1 MHCPYDAVVIDGAFN
16 PQRRFS
22 SFPFFPVSGRRRRRV
37 VCSFSVEACIA
48 VATVALEVHAK
59 SFIKSHRRMKLK
71 SKKKRL
77 REAPTRKVKRPDDV
91 IT

>member
-37 VCSFSVEACIA
+37 VCSFPVEACIA

-59 SFIKSHRRMKLK
+59 SLIFMESHRRMKLK
-71 SKKKRL
+71 SKRKSL
-77 REAPTRKVKRPDDV
+77 RRGK
-91 IT
+91 